1 MGKMYKNSK
10 IFCSFQKVCTKGAP
24 IRVRISTSVFM
35 HEHQRPDRDGFVDVV
50 SGDHDLTL
58 FNNLKI
64 WKETLSYRLYTPY
77 DYHSIMQYS
86 SQYKGETI
94 ITPHNQH
101 YEDMMKQSNDL
112 SIGDEVALNLHFNCP
127 ISASQ
132 FSRYMVFFE
141 NYLHHELKQFDINT
155 NQASQR
161 SFLLNP
167 YRVFIET
174 FDDAAEMHPKLA
186 GEYRRKYNSEGLP
199 YWEHT
204 KYALILLHKKNKWI
218 IKDSVKDEELARTK
232 ENLNGMLTNEEWY
245 YYNTERGRWVI
256 GLEDVFL
263 NLFPEHEESQ
273 ASGKTVCPAGWVDY
287 GGEYCYNISSP
298 KVNWLSAQK
307 VFYL

>member
-141 NYLHHELKQFDINT
+141 NYLHHELKQFDIRT

-174 FDDAAEMHPKLA
+174 FDDAEEMHPKLA
-186 GEYRRKYNSEGLP
+186 GEYRRKYSKEGVP
-199 YWEHT
+199 FWKHVDFE
-204 KYALILLHKKNKWI
+204 LILIYLNNRWI
-218 IKDSVKDEELARTK
+218 IKDSVKDKIIARTK
-232 ENLNGMLTNEEWY
+232 ENSKRMLTNEEWY
-245 YYNTERGRWVI
+245 YYNTESGRWVI

-273 ASGKTVCPAGWVDY
+273 ASGKTVCPAEWVDY
-287 GGEYCYNISSP
+287 GGEYCYHISSP